1 MTEGQT
7 RSLPPPLA
15 ALRLTLRTADAK
27 SMGSRPQ
34 LLAFAAGFLTASLL
48 AAAFVLTPRGGA
60 APELSWAQ
68 SWRPEAAPVLIVVV
82 GDAARVDL
90 VRNAVDRERIICETV
105 SAFALRERRIIAA
118 SFGEVGPMLMEAGWR
133 DDPLEIVTPGPPSTR
148 SDPDQ
153 TSKIADLMNKPTL
166 NALEARMA
174 LSLL

>member
-15 ALRLTLRTADAK
+15 ALRLTLRAADAIR
-27 SMGSRPQ
+27 MGSRPQ
-34 LLAFAAGFLTASLL
+34 LLAFAAGFLTASFL
-48 AAAFVLTPRGGA
+48 AAAFVLTPWGGA
-60 APELSWAQ
+60 EREFSWTQ
-68 SWRPEAAPVLIVVV
+68 SWRPEADPVLIVVV

-90 VRNAVDRERIICETV
+90 VRNAVDRERIVCETV
-105 SAFALRERRIIAA
+105 NAFALRERRIVAA

-133 DDPLEIVTPGPPSTR
+133 DEPLEIVTPGPPPTR
-148 SDPDQ
+148 SDANQ
-153 TSKIADLMNKPTL
+153 ASKIADLMNKPTL